1 MVDEQYLSAPFT
13 EFTDLRKQYKNSMYI
28 LAGDFN
34 IPDIDWKGL
43 TIKNTNQYPLQVS
56 QTFLDIALDMSLEQI
71 VDFPTR
77 GDNQL
82 DLVFTSHPSH
92 KVRCKPLPP
101 IGLKSDH
108 DVVLLDTS
116 LQAVRAKPVKRKI
129 YLWKKADTEGITT
142 TLSNYSKGFR
152 AEAFSSVEDMWQNL
166 KTAITTTMEKFV
178 PSKMSSSKHTHP
190 WINTKIRRATRRKQ
204 RAHLKAKSTKQK
216 KDWDRYKKIQT
227 SAQKEIRNAHKKYM
241 EDVVSSDM
249 KQNPK

>member
-1 MVDEQYLSAPFT
+1 MIAVRSELEFVSVKSSSTIELISGAVKLSKNKKLVVASFYRPPNMVDEQYLSAAFT

-34 IPDIDWKGL
+34 IPDIDWNGL
-43 TIKNTNQYPLQVS
+43 TIKNTNQYPPRVS
-56 QTFLDIALDMSLEQI
+56 QTFLDMSLEQI

-116 LQAVRAKPVKRKI
+116 LQVVRAKPVKRKI
-129 YLWKKADTEGITT
+129 YL
-142 TLSNYSKGFR
+142 
-152 AEAFSSVEDMWQNL
+152 
-166 KTAITTTMEKFV
+166 
-178 PSKMSSSKHTHP
+178 
-190 WINTKIRRATRRKQ
+190 
-204 RAHLKAKSTKQK
+204 
-216 KDWDRYKKIQT
+216 
-227 SAQKEIRNAHKKYM
+227 
-241 EDVVSSDM
+241 
-249 KQNPK
+249 

>member
-129 YLWKKADTEGITT
+129 YLWKKADTEGITSFSPT
-142 TLSNYSKGFR
+142 TVRGSEQKHSLQ
-152 AEAFSSVEDMWQNL
+152 W
-166 KTAITTTMEKFV
+166 KTCGKT
-178 PSKMSSSKHTHP
+178 
-190 WINTKIRRATRRKQ
+190 
-204 RAHLKAKSTKQK
+204 
-216 KDWDRYKKIQT
+216 
-227 SAQKEIRNAHKKYM
+227 
-241 EDVVSSDM
+241 
-249 KQNPK
+249 

>member
-1 MVDEQYLSAPFT
+1 
-13 EFTDLRKQYKNSMYI
+13 
-28 LAGDFN
+28 
-34 IPDIDWKGL
+34 
-43 TIKNTNQYPLQVS
+43 
-56 QTFLDIALDMSLEQI
+56 MSLEQI

-116 LQAVRAKPVKRKI
+116 LQAVCAKPVKRKI

-142 TLSNYSKGFR
+142 TLSNYSKAFR

-190 WINTKIRRATRRKQ
+190 WINTKIRRATRRNQ
-204 RAHLKAKSTKQK
+204 RAHRKAKSTKQK
-216 KDWDRYKKIQT
+216 KDWDRYKKI
-227 SAQKEIRNAHKKYM
+227 
-241 EDVVSSDM
+241 
-249 KQNPK
+249 